1 MTKRT
6 SAFNQQSSVEKCNK
20 LIMRYDDLKN
30 ERRKWL
36 DVWRE
41 VSNFVD
47 PFEGSYVSHN
57 KVNRE
62 IDQSYI
68 LDNSATQALNTLVA
82 GLASGATSPARQWF
96 KIVPKSVKKNGEV
109 PDNVKRWCADVER
122 TLIKT
127 FHSSNTYNSLHS
139 LYTQLCLFG
148 VGADIISPDANNVLN
163 HTVLNAGEFC
173 IQSDSKGVVNTLYRD
188 FELTAAQLIEMFGYE
203 NVNKATKIAYD
214 NGKVEERF
222 LICHAIEPR
231 YIRDVQSIENTD
243 MPYASYYFY
252 LDSRGDESNKVIL
265 SEGGYNVFPALCP
278 RWNVITG
285 NNYGKSPAIVALPNI
300 KQLQAET
307 KIKLETLELVTNPPL
322 IAPASARQDPI
333 STMPGAIN
341 FANGIDQTIQPII
354 SSTGD
359 INAIMQDIALLQ
371 RQIQSDFHAD
381 LFLLIQSAQDD
392 RKTATEIQ
400 ALKEE
405 KMLVL
410 GPVIERL
417 QHELLEPL
425 ISITIGHLQAANM
438 LPPPPQDINEMD
450 EQTGET
456 KAKVEFD
463 LEFSSMLAQSQR
475 AVDIN
480 SLDRMMAA
488 VQAMAGVK
496 PEILDNIDGD
506 GLFNAYA
513 DRLSVDPSVCLAKD
527 KVEEI
532 RQQRAEA
539 QAQAQ
544 QLENAQQGAAM
555 VSDLSAAQM
564 NSAQASMATQSLD
577 SVGGMGAL

>member
-1 MTKRT
+1 
-6 SAFNQQSSVEKCNK
+6 
-20 LIMRYDDLKN
+20 MRYNDLKN
-30 ERRKWL
+30 ERNRWL
-36 DVWRE
+36 DIWKE

-47 PFEGSYVSHN
+47 PFEGQYV
-57 KVNRE
+57 VRNRHDKD
-62 IDQSYI
+62 INQQYI
-68 LDNSATQALNTLVA
+68 LDNSATRSLNTLVA

-96 KIVPKSVKKNGEV
+96 KIVPKSIKLHSDV
-109 PDNVKRWCADVER
+109 PDSVKRWCADVER
-122 TLIKT
+122 ILIKT
-127 FHSSNTYNSLHS
+127 FHNSNTYNSLHS

-148 VGADIISPDANNVLN
+148 VAADIISPDVNNVLN
-163 HTVLNAGEFC
+163 HSVLNAGEFC
-173 IQSDSKGVVNTLYRD
+173 IQSDAKGVVNTLYRD

-203 NVNKATKIAYD
+203 NVNEATRVAY
-214 NGKVEERF
+214 NCGKVEERF
-222 LICHAIEPR
+222 LIGHAIEPR
-231 YIRDVQSIENTD
+231 YIRDVDSFKKTD
-243 MPYASYYFY
+243 MPFASYYFY
-252 LDSRGDESNKVIL
+252 LDGSGFNSEANKIIL
-265 SEGGYNVFPALCP
+265 SEGGYEIFPALCP

-285 NNYGKSPAIVALPNI
+285 NNYGKSPAIVSLPNV

-341 FANGIDQTIQPII
+341 FSTGIEQSIKPII

-359 INAIMQDIALLQ
+359 INAIMTDISLLQ

-425 ISITIGHLQAANM
+425 INITIAQLQNFDM
-438 LPPPPQDINEMD
+438 IPPPPPEINDMSGRD
-450 EQTGET
+450 GEVRP
-456 KAKVEFD
+456 KVEFD

-513 DRLSVDPSVCLAKD
+513 DRLSVDPKVCLERD
-527 KVEEI
+527 KVEEL
-532 RQQRAEA
+532 RAQR
-539 QAQAQ
+539 AQAQ
-544 QLENAQQGAAM
+544 QQAQQLDNAQQGAAM
-555 VSDLSAAQM
+555 LSDLSNAQM
-564 NSAQASMATQSLD
+564 HSAEASMATQNLD
-577 SVGGMGAL
+577 SVGGVGGI